1 MHYMSISKLWYQQ
14 DSNSKRVTFVA
25 KLPNKWLFYFP
36 HHLFLEEGS
45 QVPKDFAKSQTATME
60 AILLKESF
68 SRIASMVAVWDFAK
82 SFANLLRSGSALEH
96 VNRVEKIHYT
106 F

>member
-1 MHYMSISKLWYQQ
+1 MNKHSNNIFVMNMMIIIYVYMYYMSISKLWYQQ
-14 DSNSKRVTFVA
+14 DSKSKRVTFVA

-60 AILLKESF
+60 AILLKEF
-68 SRIASMVAVWDFAK
+68 TKLFQQLPW
-82 SFANLLRSGSALEH
+82 
-96 VNRVEKIHYT
+96 
-106 F
+106 